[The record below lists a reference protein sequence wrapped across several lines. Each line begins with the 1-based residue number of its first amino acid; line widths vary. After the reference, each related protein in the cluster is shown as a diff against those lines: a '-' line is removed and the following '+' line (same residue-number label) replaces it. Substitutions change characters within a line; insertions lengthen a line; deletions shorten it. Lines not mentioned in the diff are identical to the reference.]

1 VDDALAMMVTMTTD
15 GAWIPEEERQC
26 VEQDVILPAE
36 PFRERRDAQAS
47 GDSVHTFSRDQLQYV
62 GKLIGASLQQQPG
75 LRIWALAVQS
85 WYAHLV
91 VAATRLPVDRILQ
104 CADEAVRAG
113 LELKRPVW
121 GDGYLKRFCFD
132 EETVGRWIT
141 YVERHNIA
149 VELPAKPWPFIET
162 PDLS

>member
-1 VDDALAMMVTMTTD
+1 MDDALAIMVTMTTE
-15 GAWIPEEERQC
+15 GTWIPEEERPC

-36 PFRERRDAQAS
+36 PFRDQNDQQAADA
-47 GDSVHTFSRDQLQYV
+47 SVLLFSRDQLPYV
-62 GKLIGASLQQQPG
+62 GKLIGSSLIEQLG

-91 VAATRLPVDRILQ
+91 IAATRLPVDRILQ
-104 CADEAVRAG
+104 CAGQGVGAG
-113 LELKRPVW
+113 LELKRPIW

-132 EETVGRWIT
+132 RQTLGRWIT

-149 VELPAKPWPFIET
+149 VELPPKPWPFIET
-162 PDLS
+162 PNL